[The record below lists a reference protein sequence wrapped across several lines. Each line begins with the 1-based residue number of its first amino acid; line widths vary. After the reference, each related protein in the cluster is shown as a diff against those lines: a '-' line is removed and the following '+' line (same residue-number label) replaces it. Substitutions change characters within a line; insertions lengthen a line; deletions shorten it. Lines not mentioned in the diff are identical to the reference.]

1 VALVSAQ
8 STWRQPLEFLETL
21 IFRQVFKMTATTG
34 DVSVAKAD
42 KRKKPSSL
50 LRYRQKW
57 GLIFISPWIIG
68 FTLFYFIPMI
78 ASFGFS
84 LFNFNLANPDQI
96 QYIGATNWRRALTED
111 SQVLASFGRTFKFAF
126 ISLPAT
132 MLFSLFLALM
142 LNSKYVRGKVLMR
155 TLFYAP
161 IMIPGVAATLI
172 WSGVLNEQTGWVN
185 QLLQFIPGVQAVGV
199 QGIRW
204 LQNPSLIYYTY
215 TLMGFWAVGNAM
227 IIMLAG
233 LQNVPTELYEAAEID
248 GAGYFQRLFRITLPM
263 ISPVIFYN
271 LIIGVIGVMQYFLV
285 PYVLNGGDGSPQG
298 TTRFIAV
305 WFYKQSFSFFNMGY
319 GATIAW
325 LIFIVGIVLAIVLFG
340 TARYWVYYAGSED

>member
-1 VALVSAQ
+1 
-8 STWRQPLEFLETL
+8 
-21 IFRQVFKMTATTG
+21 MTVTTTAG
-34 DVSVAKAD
+34 KDLLGVRKHFFG
-42 KRKKPSSL
+42 KRPPKSSL
-50 LRYRQKW
+50 LRHKQRW
-57 GLIFISPWIIG
+57 GWIFISPWIIG
-68 FTLFYFIPMI
+68 FTLFYFLPML

-84 LFNFNLANPDQI
+84 LFSFNLANPDQI
-96 QYIGATNWRRALTED
+96 AFIGGDNWRRAFVQDPE
-111 SQVLASFGRTFKFAF
+111 VLASFGKTFKFAA
-126 ISLPAT
+126 ISLPAG
-132 MLFSLFLALM
+132 MIFSLFLALL
-142 LNSKYVRGKVLMR
+142 LNSKFVRGKVLMR

-185 QLLQFIPGVQAVGV
+185 LLLQNLFGIQAVGTE
-199 QGIRW
+199 GIRW
-204 LQNPSLIYYTY
+204 LQNPRIIYYTY
-215 TLMGFWAVGNAM
+215 TMMGFWGVGNAM

-233 LQNVPTELYEAAEID
+233 LQNVPTELYEASEID
-248 GAGYFQRLFRITLPM
+248 GANYFQRLFSITIPM

-271 LIIGVIGVMQYFLV
+271 LIIGVIGLMQYFLV

-325 LIFIVGIVLAIVLFG
+325 LIFLTGIILTIVLFG
-340 TARYWVYYAGSED
+340 TARYWVYYAGGED

>member
-1 VALVSAQ
+1 
-8 STWRQPLEFLETL
+8 
-21 IFRQVFKMTATTG
+21 MTATTG
-34 DVSVAKAD
+34 NASVAKAG
-42 KRKKPSSL
+42 KRKQTSSL
-50 LRYRQKW
+50 LRYRQRW

-68 FTLFYFIPMI
+68 FTLFYLLPMI
-78 ASFGFS
+78 ASFVFS
-84 LFNFNLANPDQI
+84 LFNFNLAIPDEV
-96 QYIGATNWRRALTED
+96 QYVGFANWRRALVDD
-111 SQVLASFGRTFKFAF
+111 SQVMASFGRTFKFAA

-132 MLFSLFLALM
+132 MIFSIFLALM

-155 TLFYAP
+155 TLFYMP

-185 QLLQFIPGVQAVGV
+185 VLLQNLFGIQAVGT

-204 LQNPSLIYYTY
+204 LQNPNLIYYTY

-248 GAGYFQRLFRITLPM
+248 GAGYFQRLFRITVPM

-271 LIIGVIGVMQYFLV
+271 LIIGVIAVMQYFLV

-340 TARYWVYYAGSED
+340 TARYWVYYAGSSED

>member
-1 VALVSAQ
+1 
-8 STWRQPLEFLETL
+8 
-21 IFRQVFKMTATTG
+21 MTATTS
-34 DVSVAKAD
+34 DETLSVAGKSQ
-42 KRKKPSSL
+42 KTSSL
-50 LRYRQKW
+50 LRYRQRW

-68 FTLFYFIPMI
+68 FVLFYFLPMV
-78 ASFGFS
+78 ASFVFS
-84 LFNFNLANPDQI
+84 LLRFNLANPDQI
-96 QYIGATNWRRALTED
+96 AFVGAANWQRALTQDPE
-111 SQVLASFGRTFKFAF
+111 VLASFARTFRFAA
-126 ISLPAT
+126 ISLPAG
-132 MLFSLFLALM
+132 MIFSLFLALL
-142 LNSKYVRGKVLMR
+142 LNSKHVKGKVLMR
-155 TLFYAP
+155 TMFYAP

-185 QLLQFIPGVQAVGV
+185 VLLQNIFGIQAVGT

-204 LQNPSLIYYTY
+204 LQDPRLIYYTY
-215 TLMGFWAVGNAM
+215 TMMGFWGVGNAM

-271 LIIGVIGVMQYFLV
+271 LIIGVIGLMQYFLV

>member
-1 VALVSAQ
+1 
-8 STWRQPLEFLETL
+8 
-21 IFRQVFKMTATTG
+21 MTATTS
-34 DVSVAKAD
+34 DRTLPIAS
-42 KRKKPSSL
+42 KRQQTSSL
-50 LRYRQKW
+50 LRYRQRW

-68 FTLFYFIPMI
+68 FLLFYFLPMI

-84 LFNFNLANPDQI
+84 LLNFNLANPDQI
-96 QYIGATNWRRALTED
+96 SFIGGANWQRALVQDPE
-111 SQVLASFGRTFKFAF
+111 VLSSFRKTFTFAA
-126 ISLPAT
+126 ISLPAG
-132 MLFSLFLALM
+132 MLFSLFLAIL
-142 LNSKYVRGKVLMR
+142 LNSKHVKGKVLMR
-155 TLFYAP
+155 TMFYAP

-185 QLLQFIPGVQAVGV
+185 MLLQNIFGIQAVGTE
-199 QGIRW
+199 GIRW
-204 LQNPSLIYYTY
+204 LQDPRLIYYTY
-215 TLMGFWAVGNAM
+215 TMMGFWGVGNAM

-271 LIIGVIGVMQYFLV
+271 LIIGVIGLMQYFLV
-285 PYVLNGGDGSPQG
+285 PFVLNGGDGSPQG
-298 TTRFIAV
+298 MTRFIAV

>member
-1 VALVSAQ
+1 MA
-8 STWRQPLEFLETL
+8 
-21 IFRQVFKMTATTG
+21 ATTS
-34 DVSVAKAD
+34 DRPLSVAGQ
-42 KRKKPSSL
+42 RKKTSSL
-50 LRYRQKW
+50 LRYRQRW
-57 GLIFISPWIIG
+57 GWIFISPWIVG
-68 FTLFYFIPMI
+68 FLLFYFLPMI

-84 LFNFNLANPDQI
+84 LLNFNLANPDQI
-96 QYIGATNWRRALTED
+96 AFIGGANWQRALVQDKE
-111 SQVLASFGRTFKFAF
+111 VLASFGKTFHFAA
-126 ISLPAT
+126 ISLPAG
-132 MLFSLFLALM
+132 MIFSLFLALM
-142 LNSKYVRGKVLMR
+142 LNSKHVKGTTVMR
-155 TLFYAP
+155 TMFYAP
-161 IMIPGVAATLI
+161 IMVPGVAATLI

-185 QLLQFIPGVQAVGV
+185 VLLQNIFGIQAVGTE
-199 QGIRW
+199 GIRW

-215 TLMGFWAVGNAM
+215 TLMGFWGVGNAM

-271 LIIGVIGVMQYFLV
+271 LIIGVIGLMQYFLV
-285 PYVLNGGDGSPQG
+285 PFVLNGGSGAPQG

-325 LIFIVGIVLAIVLFG
+325 LIFIVGLVLAIVLFG

>member
-1 VALVSAQ
+1 
-8 STWRQPLEFLETL
+8 
-21 IFRQVFKMTATTG
+21 MTVTTTAG
-34 DVSVAKAD
+34 EELSGIR
-42 KRKKPSSL
+42 KRFFGQRLPKSSL
-50 LRYRQKW
+50 LRYKQRW
-57 GLIFISPWIIG
+57 GWIFISPWIIG
-68 FTLFYFIPMI
+68 FTLFYLLPML

-84 LFNFNLANPDQI
+84 LLSFNLATPDQI
-96 QYIGATNWRRALTED
+96 EFIGGDNWRRAFKQDPE
-111 SQVLASFGRTFKFAF
+111 VLASFGKTFKFAA
-126 ISLPAT
+126 ISLPAG
-132 MLFSLFLALM
+132 MIFSLFLALL
-142 LNSKYVRGKVLMR
+142 LNSKFVRGKILMR

-161 IMIPGVAATLI
+161 MMIPGVAATLI

-185 QLLQFIPGVQAVGV
+185 LLLQNLFGIQAVGTE
-199 QGIRW
+199 GIRW
-204 LQNPSLIYYTY
+204 LQNPRLIYYTY
-215 TLMGFWAVGNAM
+215 TMMGFWGIGNAM

-248 GAGYFQRLFRITLPM
+248 GASYFQRLFSITIPM

-271 LIIGVIGVMQYFLV
+271 LIIGVIGLMQYFLV

-325 LIFIVGIVLAIVLFG
+325 LIFLTGIILTIILFG
-340 TARYWVYYAGSED
+340 TARYWVYYAGAED

>member
-1 VALVSAQ
+1 
-8 STWRQPLEFLETL
+8 
-21 IFRQVFKMTATTG
+21 MTATTS
-34 DVSVAKAD
+34 DRTLPIAS
-42 KRKKPSSL
+42 KRQQTSSL
-50 LRYRQKW
+50 LRYRQRW

-68 FTLFYFIPMI
+68 FLLFYFLPMI

-84 LFNFNLANPDQI
+84 LLNFNLANPDQI
-96 QYIGATNWRRALTED
+96 SFIGGANWQRALVQDPE
-111 SQVLASFGRTFKFAF
+111 VLSSFRKTFTFAA
-126 ISLPAT
+126 ISLPAG
-132 MLFSLFLALM
+132 MLFSLFLAIL
-142 LNSKYVRGKVLMR
+142 LNSKHVKGKVLMR

-185 QLLQFIPGVQAVGV
+185 MLLQNIFGIQAVGTE
-199 QGIRW
+199 GIRW
-204 LQNPSLIYYTY
+204 LQDPRLIYYTY
-215 TLMGFWAVGNAM
+215 TMMGFWGVGNAM

-271 LIIGVIGVMQYFLV
+271 LIIGVIGLMQYFLV
-285 PYVLNGGDGSPQG
+285 PFVLNGGDGSPQG
-298 TTRFIAV
+298 MTRFIAV

-325 LIFIVGIVLAIVLFG
+325 LIFIVGIVLAVVLFG

>member
-1 VALVSAQ
+1 
-8 STWRQPLEFLETL
+8 
-21 IFRQVFKMTATTG
+21 MTATTS
-34 DVSVAKAD
+34 DRNIPVA
-42 KRKKPSSL
+42 RQHKKTSSL
-50 LRYRQKW
+50 LRYRQRW

-68 FTLFYFIPMI
+68 FLFFYFLPMI

-84 LFNFNLANPDQI
+84 LFNFNLATPDQI
-96 QYIGATNWRRALTED
+96 RFIGAGNWQRALVQDPE
-111 SQVLASFGRTFKFAF
+111 VLASFGKTFTFAA
-126 ISLPAT
+126 ISLPAG
-132 MLFSLFLALM
+132 MIFSLFLALL
-142 LNSKYVRGKVLMR
+142 LNSQHVRGKVLMR

-185 QLLQFIPGVQAVGV
+185 VLLQNILGIQAVGTE
-199 QGIRW
+199 GIRW

-215 TLMGFWAVGNAM
+215 TLMGFWGVGNAM

-271 LIIGVIGVMQYFLV
+271 LIIGVIGLMQYFLV
-285 PYVLNGGDGSPQG
+285 PFVLNGGDGSPQG

-325 LIFIVGIVLAIVLFG
+325 LIFIVGIILAVVLFG
-340 TARYWVYYAGSED
+340 SARYWVYYAGSED

>member
-1 VALVSAQ
+1 
-8 STWRQPLEFLETL
+8 
-21 IFRQVFKMTATTG
+21 MTATTATQSAPTG
-34 DVSVAKAD
+34 RE
-42 KRKKPSSL
+42 RKKTSSL
-50 LRYRQKW
+50 LRYKQKW
-57 GLIFISPWIIG
+57 GLIFISPWIVG
-68 FTLFYFIPMI
+68 FILFYFLPMI
-78 ASFGFS
+78 ASFFFS
-84 LFNFNLANPDQI
+84 LFNFNLAIPDEVQF
-96 QYIGATNWRRALTED
+96 IGFTNWRRALWED
-111 SQVLASFGRTFKFAF
+111 SQVMSSFGRTFKFGA

-132 MLFSLFLALM
+132 MIFSLFLALM
-142 LNSKYVRGKVLMR
+142 LNSKHIRGTILMR
-155 TLFYAP
+155 TLFYMP

-185 QLLQFIPGVQAVGV
+185 VLIQNLFGIQAVGTD
-199 QGIRW
+199 GIRW

-233 LQNVPTELYEAAEID
+233 LQNVPTELYEASEID
-248 GAGYFQRLFRITLPM
+248 GAGYFQRLFRITLPL

-271 LIIGVIGVMQYFLV
+271 LIIGVIALMQYFLV
-285 PYVLNGGDGSPQG
+285 PFVLNGGDGSPQG

-325 LIFIVGIVLAIVLFG
+325 LIFIVGIILAIVLFA
-340 TARYWVYYAGSED
+340 TARFWVYYAGTED

>member
-1 VALVSAQ
+1 
-8 STWRQPLEFLETL
+8 
-21 IFRQVFKMTATTG
+21 MTATTSDG
-34 DVSVAKAD
+34 NISVINKH
-42 KRKKPSSL
+42 KKTSSL
-50 LRYRQKW
+50 LRYRQRW
-57 GLIFISPWIIG
+57 GWIFISPWIIG
-68 FTLFYFIPMI
+68 FSLFYLLPMI

-84 LFNFNLANPDQI
+84 LLNFNLATPDQI
-96 QYIGATNWRRALTED
+96 SFIGGSNWRRALVQDTE
-111 SQVLASFGRTFKFAF
+111 VLASFGKTFRFAA
-126 ISLPAT
+126 ISLPAG
-132 MLFSLFLALM
+132 MIFSLFLALL
-142 LNSKYVRGKVLMR
+142 LNSKHVRGKVLMR

-185 QLLQFIPGVQAVGV
+185 VLLQNVFGIQAVGTE
-199 QGIRW
+199 GIRW
-204 LQNPSLIYYTY
+204 LQNPRIIYYTY
-215 TLMGFWAVGNAM
+215 TLMGFWGVGNAM

-248 GAGYFQRLFRITLPM
+248 GASYFQRLFRITLPM

-271 LIIGVIGVMQYFLV
+271 LIIGVIGLMQYFLV
-285 PYVLNGGDGSPQG
+285 PFVLNGGDGSPQG

-325 LIFIVGIVLAIVLFG
+325 LIFIVGIILAVILFG
-340 TARYWVYYAGSED
+340 SARYWVYYAGSED

>member
-1 VALVSAQ
+1 
-8 STWRQPLEFLETL
+8 
-21 IFRQVFKMTATTG
+21 MTATTS
-34 DVSVAKAD
+34 DRNISVD
-42 KRKKPSSL
+42 NKRKKTSSL
-50 LRYRQKW
+50 LRYRQRW
-57 GLIFISPWIIG
+57 GALFISPWIIG
-68 FTLFYFIPMI
+68 FVLFYFLPMI

-84 LFNFNLANPDQI
+84 LFDFNLATPDQMSF
-96 QYIGATNWRRALTED
+96 IGGNNWQRALAQDPE
-111 SQVLASFGRTFKFAF
+111 VLASFGKTFKFAA
-126 ISLPAT
+126 ISLPAG
-132 MLFSLFLALM
+132 MIFSLFLALL
-142 LNSKYVRGKVLMR
+142 LNSRHVRGKVLMR

-185 QLLQFIPGVQAVGV
+185 QLLQNLLGIQAVGTE
-199 QGIRW
+199 GIRW
-204 LQNPSLIYYTY
+204 LQDPRLIYYTY
-215 TLMGFWAVGNAM
+215 TLMGFWGVGNAM

-248 GAGYFQRLFRITLPM
+248 GAGYFQRLLRITLPM

-271 LIIGVIGVMQYFLV
+271 LIIGVIGLMQYFLV
-285 PYVLNGGDGSPQG
+285 PYVLNGGSGAPQG

-325 LIFIVGIVLAIVLFG
+325 LIFIVGIVLAVVLFG
-340 TARYWVYYAGSED
+340 SARYWVYYAGSED

>member
-1 VALVSAQ
+1 
-8 STWRQPLEFLETL
+8 
-21 IFRQVFKMTATTG
+21 MTATTAS
-34 DVSVAKAD
+34 DRVSKG
-42 KRKKPSSL
+42 KERKKTSSL

-68 FTLFYFIPMI
+68 FLLFYFLPMI

-84 LFNFNLANPDQI
+84 LFNFNLAIPDEVRF
-96 QYIGATNWRRALTED
+96 IGFANWRRALLED
-111 SQVLASFGRTFKFAF
+111 SQVMASFGRTFKFAA

-132 MLFSLFLALM
+132 MIFSLFLALM
-142 LNSKYVRGKVLMR
+142 LNSKHVRGTILMR
-155 TLFYAP
+155 TLFYMP

-185 QLLQFIPGVQAVGV
+185 VIIQNVFGIQAVGTE
-199 QGIRW
+199 GIRW
-204 LQNPSLIYYTY
+204 LQNPNLIYYTY

-248 GAGYFQRLFRITLPM
+248 GAGYFQRLARITLPM
-263 ISPVIFYN
+263 ISPIIFYN

-285 PYVLNGGDGSPQG
+285 PFVLNGGDGSPQG

-325 LIFIVGIVLAIVLFG
+325 LIFIVGIVLAVVLFG
-340 TARYWVYYAGSED
+340 TARYWVYYAGTED